1 MSREAATSAAS
12 SGAGPVQGAS
22 GHTRVGHAAATQS
35 TAKEALAAGHAASGH
50 TVTGSHV
57 AGAVTK
63 VTTTPVVHHVVAP
76 APVHTSLVQEIQNIA
91 YDWQPVMTF
100 VFFVAIIFVMWRT
113 LKVMPRIKPQRIK
126 PSAKQN
132 VTFADIAGVDEAKAE
147 LQEIVDFLREP
158 KSFTALGASVPKG
171 ILLHGPP
178 GTGKTLLAKA
188 VANESGAEFFAQSA
202 ASFVEMF
209 AGLGAARIRRL
220 FAIAR
225 SHEPA
230 IIFIDELDAV
240 GGRRGNDISG
250 EKDQTLNQLLV
261 EMDGFD
267 SAGRVVVI
275 AASNLLEKLDP
286 ALLRPGRFDRQVFV
300 VPPDVRGRLGVLQV
314 HTRSKPMG
322 DVDLE
327 LVAQQTSG
335 LTGADLANICN
346 EAAIF
351 AARRKATKIDGRDFD
366 AALERVIA
374 GVQSKRVL
382 GSQEKRVVA
391 YHEAG
396 HALCGELLPSVDRVH
411 RISIVPRGRALGYT
425 LNLPAE
431 DRYLKTREELL
442 DYMTMLLG
450 GRVAEQIVF
459 GAITTGASDDL
470 KRVADIAHS
479 MVHDYAMGTAGV
491 GRSPDGD
498 VRLSET
504 TLRLRDEER
513 HALVEEARRAAQRMV
528 LSHRAL
534 LDELAEELLDRE
546 VLERESIDR
555 IMKDVPRL
563 ERAPGVGLR
572 AVAAVA
578 THPPAPS
585 GAPILPPAPVDED
598 KS

>member
-1 MSREAATSAAS
+1 VSTTATAASPGAKARGPHTPRAHGTVLKGAALKHRVVDGAVPRVNVATVQTSAPHVSFSQEVQNQALNWE
-12 SGAGPVQGAS
+12 PVIAILFF
-22 GHTRVGHAAATQS
+22 
-35 TAKEALAAGHAASGH
+35 TA
-50 TVTGSHV
+50 
-57 AGAVTK
+57 
-63 VTTTPVVHHVVAP
+63 
-76 APVHTSLVQEIQNIA
+76 LVF
-91 YDWQPVMTF
+91 M
-100 VFFVAIIFVMWRT
+100 MWRM
-113 LKVMPRIKPQRIK
+113 LKVMPRVKPQRIK
-126 PSAKQN
+126 PTSDQS
-132 VTFADIAGVDEAKAE
+132 VTFADIAGVDDAKAE
-147 LQEIVDFLREP
+147 LAEIVEFLRDP
-158 KSFTALGASVPKG
+158 KEFKALGAKVPKG

-188 VANESGAEFFAQSA
+188 VANESGAQFFAQSA

-220 FAIAR
+220 FAVAR
-225 SHEPA
+225 KHEPA

-240 GGRRGNDISG
+240 GGRRGMDVSG

-261 EMDGFD
+261 EMDGF
-267 SAGRVVVI
+267 SSSGRVVVI
-275 AASNLLEKLDP
+275 AASNLLDKLDP

-300 VPPDVRGRLGVLQV
+300 VPPDVKGRLGVLEV
-314 HTRSKPMG
+314 HTRDKPLEN
-322 DVDLE
+322 VDLG

-351 AARRKATKIDGRDFD
+351 ATRRGAKKIALRDFD
-366 AALERVIA
+366 SAIERVIA

-382 GSQEKRVVA
+382 NAHEKRVVA
-391 YHEAG
+391 FHEAG

-442 DYMTMLLG
+442 DYMTVLLG

-470 KRVADIAHS
+470 KRVADISHS
-479 MVHDYAMGTAGV
+479 MVHDFAMGTAGV

-498 VRLSET
+498 VQLSER

-513 HALVEEARRAAQRMV
+513 QALIEEARRAAQKLIV
-528 LSHRAL
+528 AHRPQLDAL
-534 LDELAEELLDRE
+534 ASELLEREVLDRE
-546 VLERESIDR
+546 AIDR
-555 IMKDVPRL
+555 IMAGVPRM

-572 AVAAVA
+572 VVAATA
-578 THPPAPS
+578 HPPS
-585 GAPILPPAPVDED
+585 LGAGPPPAMKIPGSSDED
-598 KS
+598 EPGRL

>member
-1 MSREAATSAAS
+1 MSAQTTTAPQSPGGKTPLTHAAPAH
-12 SGAGPVQGAS
+12 GAS
-22 GHTRVGHAAATQS
+22 GGAALKHG
-35 TAKEALAAGHAASGH
+35 AKSGPALKHGALA
-50 TVTGSHV
+50 
-57 AGAVTK
+57 
-63 VTTTPVVHHVVAP
+63 HVVATP
-76 APVHTSLVQEIQNIA
+76 RARVHVATVQPSAPGPSFTQELQNQAVNWEPVIAILFFTALVF
-91 YDWQPVMTF
+91 M
-100 VFFVAIIFVMWRT
+100 MWRMM
-113 LKVMPRIKPQRIK
+113 KVMPRVKPQQIKPTSDQ
-126 PSAKQN
+126 S
-132 VTFADIAGVDEAKAE
+132 VTFADIAGVDDAKAE
-147 LQEIVDFLREP
+147 LQEIVEFLREP
-158 KSFTALGASVPKG
+158 KSFHALGAKVPKG

-188 VANESGAEFFAQSA
+188 VANESGAQFFAQSA

-225 SHEPA
+225 KHEPA

-240 GGRRGNDISG
+240 GGRRGMDISG

-261 EMDGFD
+261 EMDGF
-267 SAGRVVVI
+267 SSSGRVVVI
-275 AASNLLEKLDP
+275 AASNLLDKLDP

-300 VPPDVRGRLGVLQV
+300 VPPDVKGRLGILQV
-314 HTRSKPMG
+314 HTRDKPLENL
-322 DVDLE
+322 DLGA
-327 LVAQQTSG
+327 VAQQTSG

-351 AARRKATKIDGRDFD
+351 ATRRGAKKIALKDFD
-366 AALERVIA
+366 SAIERVIA

-382 GSQEKRVVA
+382 NEHEKRVVA

-442 DYMTMLLG
+442 DYMTVLLG
-450 GRVAEQIVF
+450 GRVAEQVVF

-470 KRVADIAHS
+470 KRVADISHS
-479 MVHDYAMGTAGV
+479 MVHDFAMGTAGV

-498 VRLSET
+498 VRLSEQ

-513 HALVEEARRAAQRMV
+513 QDLIEEARRAAQKLIV
-528 LSHRAL
+528 AHRPQLDAL
-534 LDELAEELLDRE
+534 AAELLERE
-546 VLERESIDR
+546 VLDRDAIDKV
-555 IMKDVPRL
+555 MAGVPRM

-572 AVAAVA
+572 VVAAA
-578 THPPAPS
+578 ESHPP
-585 GAPILPPAPVDED
+585 PPAPVPIRLPDSPGGNEP
-598 KS
+598 KQL